1 LLKVSGEVAQDVAF
15 ADAQG
20 TDEQGVPAFGGVLVQ
35 GGQDVRAPYQRC
47 SLVYNYLRMSSLS
60 GSARRGTVGY
70 NYPQPARAG
79 RRFPGCS
86 VFPVARVRAR
96 VF

>member
-1 LLKVSGEVAQDVAF
+1 MRSPTLIILLLIPIFIIPSTF
-15 ADAQG
+15 
-20 TDEQGVPAFGGVLVQ
+20 
-35 GGQDVRAPYQRC
+35 

-86 VFPVARVRAR
+86 VFPCCTGQGPCLLSKCVPLQPLGL
-96 VF
+96 F